1 MAIIVNPGEEA
12 NTDINQND
20 YESDSPESF
29 DINDDDDYTDFLNP
43 RKGPPRDRDLRIL
56 NEESS
61 DKRSNRRTHLLQ
73 WLLDKLRDRIS

>member
-12 NTDINQND
+12 NIDINQND

-29 DINDDDDYTDFLNP
+29 DINDDDYTDFLNP
-43 RKGPPRDRDLRIL
+43 RNGLPRDRELRIL
-56 NEESS
+56 NDESS
-61 DKRSNRRTHLLQ
+61 DKRSNRRTHLLH